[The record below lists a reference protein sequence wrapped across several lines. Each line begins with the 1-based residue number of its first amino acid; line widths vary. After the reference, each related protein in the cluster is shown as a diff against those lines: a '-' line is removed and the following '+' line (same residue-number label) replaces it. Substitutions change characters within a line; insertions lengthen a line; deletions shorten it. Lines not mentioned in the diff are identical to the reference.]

1 MNISVIIPALNEA
14 PHIGLAI
21 DRAWEAGAS
30 EVLVV
35 DGGSDDETVALAAA
49 RRCTLIQTDPGR
61 AHQQNAAA
69 AEAEGDVLLFLHAD
83 TWLPPGATQE
93 IEASLRCERIVAG
106 GFHQRIEA
114 AGAKYRLLE
123 RGNALR
129 VKTTGLV
136 YGDQGIFVRQKL
148 FHEVGGFPEIPL
160 MEDVRLLRLLRR
172 RGKVALLAGPLHVD
186 ARRWQRRGVIRQTV
200 TNWTLLLGEQLGV
213 SPSTLARHYPHLR
226 SPATNCGQQG
236 IPSEDSPVAG

>member
-14 PHIGLAI
+14 PQIGMAI
-21 DRAWEAGAS
+21 DRAWETGAS

-35 DGGSDDETVALAAA
+35 DGGSHDDTVAIAAA
-49 RRCTLIQTDPGR
+49 RRCRLIQTDPGR

-69 AEAEGDVLLFLHAD
+69 AVAEGDVLLFLHAD
-83 TWLPPGATQE
+83 TWLPPSATQA
-93 IEASLRCERIVAG
+93 IEALLQCEHIVAG

-129 VKTTGLV
+129 VKTAGQV
-136 YGDQGIFVRQKL
+136 YGDQGIFVRRKL
-148 FHEVGGFPEIPL
+148 FHEVGGFPEVPL

-172 RGKVALLAGPLHVD
+172 RGKVALLPGPLHVD

-200 TNWTLLLGEQLGV
+200 TNWMLLLGERLGV
-213 SPSTLARHYPHLR
+213 SPTTLARHYPHLR
-226 SPATNCGQQG
+226 SPDLNRGQQG
-236 IPSEDSPVAG
+236 IPAKDSPATG